1 MDVDVVVTWVDG
13 RDSAHQDKMNQYI
26 KDTQKTNSIGFRTR
40 YDQVNEIQ
48 FTVDSILKYADFVRN
63 IYIITDKQ
71 TPDFIRNKTSG
82 SYRNVFIIDH
92 TDIFKGHLEY
102 LPVFNCRPIETK
114 LYKVPNLSEHF
125 IYFNDDMFLLKTV
138 QLEDFFIDGNPVIR
152 GSWNR
157 FRKNIFHKRLA
168 EKIFKKKKKKKA
180 THTKAQ
186 EKSAKILGFSKYY
199 KFNHLPA
206 PIRKS
211 TLKNYFK
218 ENKKVEKKNI
228 KYKFRHRKQFTPQ
241 GLANHLEIQNK
252 TCVLKSDTQMLYI
265 QNYKRSMFGL
275 KLKLNVLSRKKNKL
289 FLCLQSLDQA
299 SEEKLEFV
307 LGWLKQKY
315 QQ

>member
-1 MDVDVVVTWVDG
+1 MVVDAVVTWVDG
-13 RDSAHQDKMNQYI
+13 KDVAHQKKINKYV
-26 KDTQKTNSIGFRTR
+26 KNRQKTTSIGFRTR

-63 IYIITDKQ
+63 IYIVTDNQ
-71 TPDFIRNKTSG
+71 VPNFIKNKAPGT
-82 SYRNVFIIDH
+82 YQNVFIVDH
-92 TDIFKGHLEY
+92 TQIFKDHLEV

-114 LYKVPNLSEHF
+114 LYKIPNLSEHF
-125 IYFNDDMFLLKTV
+125 IYFNDDMFLLKKVTI
-138 QLEDFFIDGNPVIR
+138 QDFFVDGLPVIR

-157 FRKNIFHKRLA
+157 FRKNIFYKRLA
-168 EKIFKKKKKKKA
+168 KKIFKKKKKKKA

-206 PIRKS
+206 PLRKS

-241 GLANHLEIQNK
+241 GLANHIEIQND
-252 TCVLKSDTQMLYI
+252 TCVLISDKQMLYI
-265 QNYKRSMFGL
+265 QNYKRSLFWL
-275 KLKLNVLSRKKNKL
+275 QYKLNVTSRKKNKL

-299 SEEKLEFV
+299 SDEKLEFIID
-307 LGWLKQKY
+307 WLKKKY
-315 QQ
+315 Q

>member
-1 MDVDVVVTWVDG
+1 MIVDAVVTWVDG
-13 RDSAHQDKMNQYI
+13 SDIAHQNKLRFYQ
-26 KDTQKTNSIGFRTR
+26 KDTQKLHSVKFRTR
-40 YDQVNEIQ
+40 FDQVNEIQ
-48 FTVDSILKYADFVRN
+48 FTVDSILKHAHFVRN

-152 GSWNR
+152 GNWNR
-157 FRKNIFHKRLA
+157 FAQNIFYKRWF
-168 EKIFKKKKKKKA
+168 KSQKKKNKA
-180 THTKAQ
+180 NHKKAQ
-186 EKSAKILGFSKYY
+186 EKSAVLTGFQKYY
-199 KFNHLPA
+199 KFSHVPA
-206 PIRKS
+206 ALRKS
-211 TLKNYFK
+211 TF
-218 ENKKVEKKNI
+218 ENFFDKNI
-228 KYKFRHRKQFTPQ
+228 EVEVSNIRHKFRHHQQFTPQ